1 MAANKN
7 MKVNIT
13 FNEELM
19 KRADAFAEKNYLSR
33 SGLFTLAVTQ
43 YLNAN
48 EITNAINEMALCMRK
63 IADNNAVDDETME
76 QLKDFERIANLLMPS
91 R

>member
-1 MAANKN
+1 MATNKN

-63 IADNNAVDDETME
+63 IADNNAVDEETME
-76 QLKDFERIANLLMPS
+76 QLKDFERIASLLMPS

>member
-1 MAANKN
+1 MATNKN

-33 SGLFTLAVTQ
+33 SGLFTLAITQ

-48 EITNAINEMALCMRK
+48 EVTNAIHEMALCMRK
-63 IADNNAVDDETME
+63 IADNNSVDEETME
-76 QLKDFERIANLLMPS
+76 QLKDFERVVNLLMPS